1 VTVVQPVDAAAT
13 TDRKRVLVV
22 DDHQIFADLLV
33 SVLAKEAD
41 FECVGTA
48 ASTAAAVEVARRECP
63 DLVVMDIR
71 LGGDDGLDTIR
82 CLHEV
87 VPDAVVVVV
96 SAHRGPLWVTR
107 AVAAGASAFAAKCG
121 TLDEVL
127 SLLRRATRGS
137 MLVSPSTF
145 QEQPVPAAH
154 NVPGMEPLSR
164 REREILA
171 LIAEAKQ
178 PQEIAAQLHISVSTC
193 RGYVQSIRGKL
204 GVRTQLEAVIKA
216 QRLGLIEF
224 PAEG

>member
-1 VTVVQPVDAAAT
+1 MTVVQPVDAVAT

-33 SVLAKEAD
+33 SVLAHEAD

-48 ASTAAAVEVARRECP
+48 ASASAAVELARRTSP

-71 LGGDDGLDTIR
+71 LGSDDGLEAIR
-82 CLHEV
+82 RLHEV

-127 SLLRRATRGS
+127 TLLRRASRGS

-145 QEQPVPAAH
+145 REPAAPQAH
-154 NVPGMEPLSR
+154 NVPGIEALSS

-171 LIAEAKQ
+171 LMAEAQQ
-178 PQEIAAQLHISVSTC
+178 PQEIATRLHISVSTC
-193 RGYVQSIRGKL
+193 RGYVHSIRTKL
-204 GVRTQLEAVIKA
+204 GVRSQLEAVIKA